1 MTIKEVET
9 LLEIPRASV
18 RFYEKEGL
26 ISPTR
31 SSNSY
36 RDYSEEDV
44 ANLKKIIIF
53 RKLGISVEDIKKLL
67 CGQITLEEQ
76 LSRNIVELKRT
87 INELEG
93 AINVCE
99 MMQNQNVTMDVFDE
113 NYYWDKIHTEEKAGN
128 KFIDIV
134 NDVIEFEKHTVFNEF
149 QLINDK
155 GEMIYGWKESIVR
168 VIFTCI
174 MTGLIWCILEE
185 GKIEAFVE
193 GFFWPFVCIV
203 IASIFGL
210 PVYFIG
216 KKYPKAANYIKKI
229 GLGIGA
235 IFVVLLL
242 LLVIFG

>member
-1 MTIKEVET
+1 MTIKEVED
-9 LLEIPRASV
+9 LLDIPRATV

-31 SSNSY
+31 GSNSY
-36 RDYSEEDV
+36 RDYNEEDV

-67 CGQITLEEQ
+67 CGQVSLGEQ
-76 LSRNIVELKRT
+76 LSSNIVELKKT

-99 MMQNQNVTMDVFDE
+99 MMQNQNVSMDEFDE

-128 KFIDIV
+128 KFIDLI
-134 NDVIEFEKHTVFNEF
+134 NDVIEFEKNTVFNEF

-155 GEMIYGWKESIVR
+155 GEMIYGWKESIIR
-168 VIFTCI
+168 MLFTCT
-174 MTGLIWCILEE
+174 MTGLIWFVIE
-185 GKIEAFVE
+185 GWKLKALLE

-203 IASIFGL
+203 ITSVLGL

-216 KKYPKAANYIKKI
+216 KKYPKAAKYIKKI
-229 GLGIGA
+229 GFGIGA
-235 IFVVLLL
+235 FFVVVLLIL
-242 LLVIFG
+242 AIFA

>member
-1 MTIKEVET
+1 MTIKEVEE

-31 SSNSY
+31 GFNSY
-36 RDYSEEDV
+36 RDYSEQDV

-53 RKLGISVEDIKKLL
+53 RKLGISVDDIKKLL
-67 CGQITLEEQ
+67 NGQVSLEEQ
-76 LSRNIVELKRT
+76 LSSNIVELKKT
-87 INELEG
+87 IYELEG

-99 MMQNQNVTMDVFDE
+99 MMQKQSITMDKFDE
-113 NYYWDKIHTEEKAGN
+113 NYYWDKIHAEEKAGN
-128 KFIDIV
+128 KFIDII
-134 NDVIEFEKHTVFNEF
+134 NDVIEFEKNTVFNEF

-168 VIFTCI
+168 AIFSCI
-174 MTGLIWCILEE
+174 LTGFVWCILE
-185 GKIEAFVE
+185 GWKLKAYVE

-203 IASIFGL
+203 ITSIFGL

-216 KKYPKAANYIKKI
+216 KKHPKAAKYIKKI
-229 GLGIGA
+229 GFGLGVV
-235 IFVVLLL
+235 FVVLLL
-242 LLVIFG
+242 LLAIFG

>member
-31 SSNSY
+31 GSNSY

-67 CGQITLEEQ
+67 CGQVSLGEQ
-76 LSRNIVELKRT
+76 LSSNIVELKKT

-99 MMQNQNVTMDVFDE
+99 MMQNKSVSMDEFDE

-128 KFIDIV
+128 KFIDII
-134 NDVIEFEKHTVFNEF
+134 NDVIEFEKNTVFNEF

-168 VIFTCI
+168 AFFTCI
-174 MTGLIWCILEE
+174 MTGIIWCILE
-185 GKIEAFVE
+185 GWKLKGFLE
-193 GFFWPFVCIV
+193 GFFWPFVCI
-203 IASIFGL
+203 IITSLLGL

-216 KKYPKAANYIKKI
+216 KKHPKVAKYIKKI
-229 GLGIGA
+229 GFGIGA
-235 IFVVLLL
+235 LLVVLLL
-242 LLVIFG
+242 ILVMLG